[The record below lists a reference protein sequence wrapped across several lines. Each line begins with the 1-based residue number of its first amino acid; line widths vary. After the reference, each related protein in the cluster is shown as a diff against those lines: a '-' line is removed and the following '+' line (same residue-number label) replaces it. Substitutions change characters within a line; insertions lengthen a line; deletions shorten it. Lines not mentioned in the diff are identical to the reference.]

1 MLDFILRAMQSIG
14 LYMGLLFLGSS
25 LIIGG
30 LKIYEHSTYVPTEA
44 TVVAV
49 STKCEMTFRT
59 GRWSRTERTV
69 DCAEVAGVKARTPEV
84 DWTVNR
90 VTFVEIA
97 FQAESGETVRKTERL
112 GKLERTSAAPGDKI
126 PILRS
131 RDRNNL
137 VTGPVNASFLR
148 IVGTAFII
156 GAVLWAC
163 RCGSGGCAI
172 RRRRPRCRSTT
183 TLRLR
188 ASSKRSHRRWRTA
201 THGHRSRPQPAATSV
216 GGRRPW
222 TMCDAR
228 LPA

>member
-156 GAVLWAC
+156 GAVLLGMSLW
-163 RCGSGGCAI
+163 I
-172 RRRRPRCRSTT
+172 RR
-183 TLRLR
+183 LR
-188 ASSKRSHRRWRTA
+188 H
-201 THGHRSRPQPAATSV
+201 PPPAAAMPEHDYAAAARELEAITPPMANRNPRPSFEAAA
-216 GGRRPW
+216 GGHFGRRTP
-222 TMCDAR
+222 TVDHVR
-228 LPA
+228 R